1 MILSLNHGFFL
12 NHGFISLRAFRL
24 WFYLWT
30 MVLTLIHGFIFEPW
44 FYLLNHGF
52 IFKPWFYLVAGLE
65 EGRVRPLHC
74 DILPATRPVKDE
86 PVEGPDRGPGNDH
99 AGMC

>member
-1 MILSLNHGFFL
+1 MDTWDIVLSLN
-12 NHGFISLRAFRL
+12 
-24 WFYLWT
+24 
-30 MVLTLIHGFIFEPW
+30 HGFIFEPW
-44 FYLLNHGF
+44 FYL
-52 IFKPWFYLVAGLE
+52 VAGLA

-74 DILPATRPVKDE
+74 DILPSTRPVKDG